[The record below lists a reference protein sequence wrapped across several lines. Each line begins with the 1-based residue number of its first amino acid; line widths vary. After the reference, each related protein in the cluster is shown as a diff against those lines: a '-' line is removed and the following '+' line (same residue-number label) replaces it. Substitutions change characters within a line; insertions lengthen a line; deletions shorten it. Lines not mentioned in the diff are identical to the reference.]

1 MVRGGELRRRLL
13 RPSEV
18 IARCPVDRPLGL
30 GELGRP
36 EAARRALGKRR
47 SRASGAAQLGHCR
60 WRTLTLRELVEQ
72 ARLGLLE
79 QLERGRRFRVA
90 RLVRVAAQRQLAE
103 ALGHLLLAHVPNRLS
118 REVSVR
124 LGQLQPVEVVGR
136 AQDRRD
142 LLRRATRSLPT
153 TIEHHAVGA
162 EGARRRRGGREVI
175 RVTRARTASFHLA
188 GGVRREGG
196 PSSLPSFLLSG
207 GGRNGKAT
215 QTCSVVSFV
224 RSSSRA

>member
-1 MVRGGELRRRLL
+1 V
-13 RPSEV
+13 
-18 IARCPVDRPLGL
+18 ARPLGL
-30 GELGRP
+30 GVLGRP

-90 RLVRVAAQRQLAE
+90 RLVWVAAQRQLAE

-153 TIEHHAVGA
+153 AIEHHAVGGGA
-162 EGARRRRGGREVI
+162 GGAAPARWEGGHPGRKQI
-175 RVTRARTASFHLA
+175 TQNTARTNRELSPSW
-188 GGVRREGG
+188 GRKEERRI
-196 PSSLPSFLLSG
+196 LLLSFLPPF
-207 GGRNGKAT
+207 GRGA
-215 QTCSVVSFV
+215 
-224 RSSSRA
+224 